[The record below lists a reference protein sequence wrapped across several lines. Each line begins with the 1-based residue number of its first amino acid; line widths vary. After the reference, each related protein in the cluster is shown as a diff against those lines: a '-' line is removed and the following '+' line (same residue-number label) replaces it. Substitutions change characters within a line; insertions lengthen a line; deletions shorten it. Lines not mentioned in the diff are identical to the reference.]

1 MANIAIHVGSPIRH
15 RLRIEPV
22 DVGECSVYSVAAP
35 LHLGLRIPLGFVALS
50 FPYLT
55 EPSVRKP
62 VPGFLQ

>member
-1 MANIAIHVGSPIRH
+1 LNLLTVANAA
-15 RLRIEPV
+15 L
-22 DVGECSVYSVAAP
+22 YFVAAP
-35 LHLGLRIPLGFVALS
+35 LHLGLRIPLGFVTLS